1 MDNVSYR
8 LSYSIEVEPPHIHSV
23 LVFVYELIDE
33 LNECYN
39 SYLIIFTKS
48 ANNFTCYQPRVP
60 PHVKQWLVDM
70 KVIELQ
76 KDRVA
81 LSPISLL
88 QIL

>member
-1 MDNVSYR
+1 MDK
-8 LSYSIEVEPPHIHSV
+8 LSYSIQTECDFTHSV

-33 LNECYN
+33 LNECYD
-39 SYLIIFTKS
+39 SYLIIFTKT

-60 PHVKQWLVDM
+60 PHVKQWLVDT

-76 KDRVA
+76 KDRVV